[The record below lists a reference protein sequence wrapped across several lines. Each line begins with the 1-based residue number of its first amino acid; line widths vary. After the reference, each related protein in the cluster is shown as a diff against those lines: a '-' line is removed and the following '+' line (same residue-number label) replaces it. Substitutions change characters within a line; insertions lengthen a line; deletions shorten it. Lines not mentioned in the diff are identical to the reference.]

1 MRISDWSSDVCSSDL
16 PVGFHQM
23 DLAAA
28 KQGEDKAGKA
38 GPCADIQDDEPVASL
53 SGRQKAAKL
62 GGIEKMAAPEVSHA
76 GGTDQVYGAVPL
88 RQAGGIEVG
97 LGQGWC
103 RERGGKDG

>member
-1 MRISDWSSDVCSSDL
+1 
-16 PVGFHQM
+16 M

-76 GGTDQVYGAVPL
+76 GDTDQVYGAVPL
-88 RQAGGIEVG
+88 RQEGGIEVEAIDRKSTR
-97 LGQGWC
+97 LNSSHSC
-103 RERGGKDG
+103 ASRIPSSA

>member
-1 MRISDWSSDVCSSDL
+1 
-16 PVGFHQM
+16 M

-62 GGIEKMAAPEVSHA
+62 GGIEKMAAPEVSQA

-88 RQAGGIEVG
+88 RQEGGVEVAAGTEE
-97 LGQGWC
+97 
-103 RERGGKDG
+103 RRGGEEGVSTCSTRGSPYPLKKKNIKVDQ